1 MYWER
6 VSKVFVP
13 AILWLLLM
21 ALVQAF
27 EVTDVCMSPS

>member
-21 ALVQAF
+21 ALVRAF
-27 EVTDVCMSPS
+27 EVTG